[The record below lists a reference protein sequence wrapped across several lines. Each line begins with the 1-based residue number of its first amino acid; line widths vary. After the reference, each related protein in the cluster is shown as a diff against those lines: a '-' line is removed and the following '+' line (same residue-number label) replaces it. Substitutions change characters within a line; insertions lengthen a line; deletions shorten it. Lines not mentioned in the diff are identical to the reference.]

1 MRAGFDLLR
10 FRLVGPPNQ
19 ELGLIGS
26 GRFKRFIA
34 NSASSGRA
42 KRI

>member
-10 FRLVGPPNQ
+10 FRLVGPLNQ
-19 ELGLIGS
+19 ELGLIGL